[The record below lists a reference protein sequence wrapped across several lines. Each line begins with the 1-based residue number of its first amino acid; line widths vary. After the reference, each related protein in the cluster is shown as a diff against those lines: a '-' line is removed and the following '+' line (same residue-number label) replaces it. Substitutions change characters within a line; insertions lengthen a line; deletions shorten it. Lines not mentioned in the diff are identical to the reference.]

1 MAEKE
6 RVIADSQRY
15 TNAKTQAETGK
26 ILTEMERVNQEVEQI
41 KQGLLANLQQQINS
55 IVI

>member
-1 MAEKE
+1 M
-6 RVIADSQRY
+6 IADSQRY